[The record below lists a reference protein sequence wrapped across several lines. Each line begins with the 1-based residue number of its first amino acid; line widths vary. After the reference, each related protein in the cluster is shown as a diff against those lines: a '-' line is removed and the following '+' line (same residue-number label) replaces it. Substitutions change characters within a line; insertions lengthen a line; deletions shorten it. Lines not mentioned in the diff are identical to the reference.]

1 MSRYTHKA
9 WAGKQLFIG
18 IDMHRSFWHVT
29 ILSEEDLIL
38 FSRRI
43 SGTWD
48 ALREVLEGYAQAG
61 ALFACYEAGY
71 FGYSLCDA
79 LEAYGVRVTVTPPTL
94 IPTTVG
100 NRVKTDKHDS
110 VKLARFLQKGLLS
123 AIYVPSPE
131 ERVHRQICRRRR
143 QLIRDRVREQNRIKA
158 FLRFFNIELDKESRG
173 RWSQRFLEN
182 LRCLRFSDA
191 YQHENFASLLDHYEF
206 LEVQV
211 RKQTE
216 LLRDLSRS
224 DTYEDRVDILCSI
237 PGIGWLS
244 AMEMLLE
251 LQDVSRFQNADQLAA
266 YVGLTPSQYSS
277 GERTRMGRITR
288 QGKASVRTI
297 LIQAAWRSIVYDP
310 VLQDVYNR
318 IKVRSGSKRAIVAVA
333 RKLLIRARRLLLTGE
348 KYQLGLVVG

>member
-1 MSRYTHKA
+1 MARYTLKA
-9 WAGKQLFIG
+9 WEGKRLFIG

-29 ILSEEDLIL
+29 ILSEEDLVL

-43 SGTWD
+43 SSTWD
-48 ALREVLEGYAQAG
+48 ALRDVLERYEQAG
-61 ALFACYEAGY
+61 DLFACYEAGY

-79 LEAYGVRVTVTPPTL
+79 LEAYGARVTVTSPTL
-94 IPTTVG
+94 IPSATG
-100 NRVKTDKHDS
+100 NRVKTDKNDS

-123 AIYVPSPE
+123 GIYVPSPE
-131 ERVHRQICRRRR
+131 ERVHRQICRRR
-143 QLIRDRVREQNRIKA
+143 QLIQDRVREQNRIKA
-158 FLRFFNIELDKESRG
+158 FLRFFNIELDKECRG

-182 LRCLRFSDA
+182 LRCLRFNQA

-206 LEVQV
+206 LEVQI
-211 RKQTE
+211 RKQTA

-224 DTYEDRVDILCSI
+224 KCYENRVDILCSI

-277 GERTRMGRITR
+277 GERTRMGLITR

-297 LIQAAWRSIVYDP
+297 LLQAAWRSITYDP
-310 VLQDVYNR
+310 VLRDVYDR
-318 IKVRSGSKRAIVAVA
+318 IKVRSGSKRAIIAVA

-348 KYQLGLVVG
+348 VY